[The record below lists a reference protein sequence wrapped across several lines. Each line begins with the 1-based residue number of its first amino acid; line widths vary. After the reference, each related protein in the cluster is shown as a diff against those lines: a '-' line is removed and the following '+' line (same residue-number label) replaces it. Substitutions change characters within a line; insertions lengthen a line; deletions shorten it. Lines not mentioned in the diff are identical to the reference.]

1 MFGIGYQELL
11 IFGAIAMFL
20 FGADKLP
27 KLARGLGTS
36 LTEFKKGIKGIEEE
50 LK

>member
-1 MFGIGYQELL
+1 MFGVGYQELL
-11 IFGAIAMFL
+11 IVMAIAMFL

-36 LTEFKKGIKGIEEE
+36 LTEFKKGVKGIEDNE
-50 LK
+50 